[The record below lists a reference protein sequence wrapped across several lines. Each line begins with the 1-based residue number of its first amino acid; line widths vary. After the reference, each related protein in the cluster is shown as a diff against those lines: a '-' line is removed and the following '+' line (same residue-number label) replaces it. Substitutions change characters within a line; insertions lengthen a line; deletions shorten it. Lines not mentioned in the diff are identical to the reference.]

1 MTFKNYFL
9 VLLLGHIIADF
20 YIQSAEMAEK
30 KEKKIRWVLLHSLSY
45 WGGMLVVM
53 LPFMSWN
60 MLVIATEAG
69 VGHSIIDLGK
79 HLYKKL
85 RKKENQNRLDRNTF
99 VMDQI
104 LHFSCLFLISYFAVV
119 MKIELTEL
127 ERVEQFFSVIQ
138 ISEKSLL
145 SGVLAVLLIYKPADI
160 LIQKIL
166 KTYRPVSEIRDNK
179 IIIKDNNT
187 GRIIGMIE
195 RTIMLVFLVIGQ
207 YSSVGLV
214 LTAKSIARYDRI
226 AKEKDFAEYYLLGT
240 LLSTIIVVLSSF
252 VIRIS

>member
-53 LPFMSWN
+53 LPFLSWN
-60 MLVIATEAG
+60 MLAIATAAG
-69 VGHSIIDLGK
+69 IGHFVIDLGK

-99 VMDQI
+99 
-104 LHFSCLFLISYFAVV
+104 LISYFAVV

-127 ERVEQFFSVIQ
+127 ECVEQFFSVIQ

>member
-1 MTFKNYFL
+1 M

-20 YIQSAEMAEK
+20 YIQSAEGAEK

-45 WGGMLVVM
+45 WGGMLLAM
-53 LPFMSWN
+53 LPFLSWN
-60 MLVIATEAG
+60 MFVIATAAG
-69 VGHSIIDLGK
+69 VGHFIIDLGK

-99 VMDQI
+99 MMDQI
-104 LHFSCLFLISYFAVV
+104 LHAVCLFLICYFAVV
-119 MKIELTEL
+119 MKIELMEL
-127 ERVEQFFSVIQ
+127 ECVERFFSVAQ
-138 ISEKSLL
+138 ISEKNLL

-166 KTYRPVSEIRDNK
+166 KTYRPTSEIRDNK
-179 IIIKDNNT
+179 IITKDNNA
-187 GRIIGMIE
+187 GRMIGMIE
-195 RTIMLVFLVIGQ
+195 RTIMLVFLAIGQ

-226 AKEKDFAEYYLLGT
+226 AKDKDFAEYYLLGT
-240 LLSTIIVVLSSF
+240 LLSTIAVVLSF
-252 VIRIS
+252 FIARLC

>member
-1 MTFKNYFL
+1 M

-20 YIQSAEMAEK
+20 YMQSAEMAEK

-45 WGGMLVVM
+45 WVGMLLVM
-53 LPFMSWN
+53 LPFLSWN
-60 MLVIATEAG
+60 MLVIATAAG
-69 VGHSIIDLGK
+69 IGHFVIDLGK
-79 HLYKKL
+79 YLYKKF

-99 VMDQI
+99 MMDQI
-104 LHFSCLFLISYFAVV
+104 LHFICLFFVSYFAVL

-127 ERVEQFFSVIQ
+127 ECIEQFFSVIQ
-138 ISEKSLL
+138 ISENNLL

-179 IIIKDNNT
+179 IITKDNNT
-187 GRIIGMIE
+187 GRMIGMIE
-195 RTIMLVFLVIGQ
+195 RTIMLVFLAIGQ

-226 AKEKDFAEYYLLGT
+226 AKDKDFAEYYLLGT
-240 LLSTIIVVLSSF
+240 LLSTIVVVLSSF
-252 VIRIS
+252 VVKLC

>member
-1 MTFKNYFL
+1 M

-20 YIQSAEMAEK
+20 YIQSAKIAEK
-30 KEKKIRWVLLHSLSY
+30 KEKKIRWILLHSLSY
-45 WGGMLVVM
+45 WGGMLLAM
-53 LPFMSWN
+53 LPFLSWD
-60 MLVIATEAG
+60 MFVIATAAG
-69 VGHSIIDLGK
+69 VGHFIIDLGK
-79 HLYKKL
+79 HLYKIL

-99 VMDQI
+99 MMDQI
-104 LHFSCLFLISYFAVV
+104 LHVACLFLLSYFAIV

-127 ERVEQFFSVIQ
+127 ECVEQFFTVVQ
-138 ISEKSLL
+138 ISEKSLM

-179 IIIKDNNT
+179 IITKDNNT

-195 RTIMLVFLVIGQ
+195 RTIMLVFLAIGQ

-226 AKEKDFAEYYLLGT
+226 AREKDFAEYYLLGT
-240 LLSTIIVVLSSF
+240 LLSTIIVVLCSF
-252 VIRIS
+252 II

>member
-1 MTFKNYFL
+1 M
-9 VLLLGHIIADF
+9 HA
-20 YIQSAEMAEK
+20 
-30 KEKKIRWVLLHSLSY
+30 LSY
-45 WGGMLVVM
+45 WGGMLLVM
-53 LPFMSWN
+53 LPFLSWN
-60 MLVIATEAG
+60 ILTIATTAG
-69 VGHSIIDLGK
+69 IGHSVIDLGK
-79 HLYKKL
+79 YLYKKL
-85 RKKENQNRLDRNTF
+85 RKKENQNKLDRNTF
-99 VMDQI
+99 MMDQI
-104 LHFSCLFLISYFAVV
+104 LHIICLFLICYFAIV

-127 ERVEQFFSVIQ
+127 ACVKQFFSVIQ
-138 ISEKSLL
+138 ISEKNLL

-166 KTYRPVSEIRDNK
+166 KTYRPTSEIRGNK
-179 IIIKDNNT
+179 IITKDNNT

-195 RTIMLVFLVIGQ
+195 RTIMLVFLAIGQ

-252 VIRIS
+252 II